1 MRVDPQRLLQNVW
14 IKLEVT
20 TRYFAKSLN
29 NIAEANMILKLIV
42 YLLPMGPP
50 MQKAQ

>member
-1 MRVDPQRLLQNVW
+1 MRIDPQGLLQNVW

-29 NIAEANMILKLIV
+29 NMAEANMILKLIV
-42 YLLPMGPP
+42 YLPP
-50 MQKAQ
+50 MVRLEQKA